1 MVPEQVLGS
10 HFLEYQQRMKNTVST
25 GETTLL
31 QLLTDEIEGNLKS
44 QIKNGKF

>member
-1 MVPEQVLGS
+1 MVPEQVQGS

-44 QIKNGKF
+44 QIKNGTF